1 MNQNNKQQT
10 FEEKNKIDKNLK
22 LNVDIL
28 SSLKSL
34 KGKVVNLQPSDF
46 LPTKE
51 DILKD
56 VIAEDKLST
65 ASSISKNISTN
76 QFMLCDNYQQKSNT
90 TNSILKPIPCYPNEL
105 RYKTLSY
112 FNYGTFN
119 PFPYPIILMPNQ
131 NLNSPYNTANSFY
144 SINSY
149 YYSLINPNPFLINS
163 IITPESVTPQN
174 NPIIQTSVI
183 NEEKIVNNNPTEKK
197 EIYFLCKKRNAQTEI
212 NLKNN
217 MAIEN
222 NNLINKQKQNN
233 KFLVIREETPKKMI
247 KKPEVKKMFSIY
259 RKSKYVFKKRKRAK
273 KRLLNLNK
281 IKFICGHEGCE
292 VDFKTKKQLIFHHYK
307 MSNECHTDTIS
318 LIKMIS
324 SVKKL
329 LLKENNKNK
338 DGVKNNK
345 ILEKYSKLYKETM
358 QNISLDEHIDL
369 IVGFNLD
376 D

>member
-1 MNQNNKQQT
+1 MNQNNKQQSC
-10 FEEKNKIDKNLK
+10 EEKNKIDKNLK
-22 LNVDIL
+22 LNLDIL

-34 KGKVVNLQPSDF
+34 KAKVVNLHPNDF

-51 DILKD
+51 DILKYA
-56 VIAEDKLST
+56 IAEDKLPT

-76 QFMLCDNYQQKSNT
+76 QFMLYDNYQQKSNT
-90 TNSILKPIPCYPNEL
+90 SNSILKPIPCYPNEL

-119 PFPYPIILMPNQ
+119 PFPYPIIYMPNQ
-131 NLNSPYNTANSFY
+131 NLNSLYNTANSFY

-149 YYSLINPNPFLINS
+149 YSLINPQPFLINPT
-163 IITPESVTPQN
+163 ITQELVPPQN
-174 NPIIQTSVI
+174 NSIIQTSVL
-183 NEEKIVNNNPTEKK
+183 NKEKIVNNPTEKK
-197 EIYFLCKKRNAQTEI
+197 EKFFLIKKRKAETEI

-217 MAIEN
+217 TAIEN

-233 KFLVIREETPKKMI
+233 TFLVISEETPKKVI
-247 KKPEVKKMFSIY
+247 IKPEVKKMFSIY

-273 KRLLNLNK
+273 KKLLNLNK
-281 IKFICGHEGCE
+281 IKYICSHEGCE
-292 VDFKTKKQLIFHHYK
+292 INFKTKKQLIFHHYK
-307 MSNECHTDTIS
+307 MSNECHKDTIS

-324 SVKKL
+324 SVKKI
-329 LLKENNKNK
+329 LLKENNKK
-338 DGVKNNK
+338 TDGINNNK

-358 QNISLDEHIDL
+358 QNISLDEYIDL